1 MHAMRGG
8 TVAERRLGVNVEPA
22 SYSSLILAWASGVNR
37 LKPGHPTTSDASARC
52 SVCRLQAARGQNE
65 TSPIFKRALRP
76 RTGS

>member
-1 MHAMRGG
+1 MPKAR
-8 TVAERRLGVNVEPA
+8 VSLPA
-22 SYSSLILAWASGVNR
+22 SDPRGQVGFLSAVLILAWASGKNR